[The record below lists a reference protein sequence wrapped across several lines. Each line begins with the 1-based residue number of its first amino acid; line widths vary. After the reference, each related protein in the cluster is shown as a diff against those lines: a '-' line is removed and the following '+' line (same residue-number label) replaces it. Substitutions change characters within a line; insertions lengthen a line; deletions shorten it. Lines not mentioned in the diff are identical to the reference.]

1 MGDLDLVWVRSYS
14 LNGREVLTL
23 ARESAP
29 TRWLTAADVRE
40 ILGDEPPVVACD
52 DSGPDGAL
60 IFPTDG
66 RRHAASGQPLDVMLA
81 EQLRTAILRRAQA
94 AAEACPAESFP
105 EPGAPADVDADD
117 FAEPA
122 GGESARVAAEEA
134 AWEAQIRSAATR
146 APVTED
152 RTDILW
158 GGWRPGDRFV
168 ISPDDDEGKRWAAI
182 HLWITACPLPGRVI
196 DRVRLH
202 TGIGGGD
209 LALLVQIEGRPER
222 VVVRVGVLCATAKK
236 MGA

>member
-1 MGDLDLVWVRSYS
+1 MDAFVLVRSLFTGEVNLVW
-14 LNGREVLTL
+14 
-23 ARESAP
+23 ESDHCAAM
-29 TRWLTAADVRE
+29 TAADALA
-40 ILGDEPPVVACD
+40 ILGDRVPVIAWD
-52 DSGPDGAL
+52 DSGPG
-60 IFPTDG
+60 G
-66 RRHAASGQPLDVMLA
+66 RLRFPLDSRGARLGAMLRDQLNAALQADA
-81 EQLRTAILRRAQA
+81 EP
-94 AAEACPAESFP
+94 CPAESFP
-105 EPGAPADVDADD
+105 EPGAPDVDADD

-134 AWEAQIRSAATR
+134 AWEAQIRVAATR
-146 APVTED
+146 APVPED

-182 HLWITACPLPGRVI
+182 HLWITACPMPGRVI

-222 VVVRVGVLCATAKK
+222 VVVRVGVLCATARKV
-236 MGA
+236 GA

>member
-1 MGDLDLVWVRSYS
+1 MERVLVRSIDLEAKWS
-14 LNGREVLTL
+14 LVFEM
-23 ARESAP
+23 AP
-29 TRWLTAADVRE
+29 TVPITATVARA
-40 ILGDEPPVVACD
+40 ILGDRVPVIAWD
-52 DSGPDGAL
+52 NSGADGAL
-60 IFPTDG
+60 VFPGTPDG
-66 RRHAASGQPLDVMLA
+66 FRLAALLRN
-81 EQLRTAILRRAQA
+81 QLNDALQA

-105 EPGAPADVDADD
+105 EPGAPDVDAGD
-117 FAEPA
+117 FAEPV

-158 GGWRPGDRFV
+158 GGWRPGDLFV

-182 HLWITACPLPGRVI
+182 HLWITACPMAGRVI

-236 MGA
+236 V

>member
-1 MGDLDLVWVRSYS
+1 MPDVDLVWVRSYS
-14 LNGREVLTL
+14 LNGRDVLTL

-40 ILGDEPPVVACD
+40 ILGDEPPVIAYD
-52 DSGPDGAL
+52 DSGPGGAL

-81 EQLRTAILRRAQA
+81 EQLRTAIRRKA
-94 AAEACPAESFP
+94 ACPAESFP
-105 EPGAPADVDADD
+105 EPGAPNVDAGD

-122 GGESARVAAEEA
+122 GGESARVGAEEA
-134 AWEAQIRSAATR
+134 AWEAQIRAATR
-146 APVTED
+146 APVPATED
-152 RTDILW
+152 RADILW

-182 HLWITACPLPGRVI
+182 HLWITACPMAGRVI

-222 VVVRVGVLCATAKK
+222 VVVRVGVLCATARKV
-236 MGA
+236 

>member
-1 MGDLDLVWVRSYS
+1 MGGRVSIRSLSEHCWSLV
-14 LNGREVLTL
+14 REDCPDV
-23 ARESAP
+23 A
-29 TRWLTAADVRE
+29 LTAADALA
-40 ILGDEPPVVACD
+40 ILGGWIPVIAWD
-52 DSGPDGAL
+52 DSGPGGEL
-60 IFPTDG
+60 VFPIN
-66 RRHAASGQPLDVMLA
+66 S
-81 EQLRTAILRRAQA
+81 RTAVLLRDQLNDALEYFADLPA
-94 AAEACPAESFP
+94 AACPAESFP
-105 EPGAPADVDADD
+105 EPAD

-122 GGESARVAAEEA
+122 GGEGARVAAEEA
-134 AWEAQIRSAATR
+134 AWEAQIRAAATR
-146 APVTED
+146 APVPED

-182 HLWITACPLPGRVI
+182 HLWITACPMPGRVI

-236 MGA
+236 V

>member
-1 MGDLDLVWVRSYS
+1 MDNVDLVWVRRYS
-14 LNGREVLTL
+14 LNGREVWTL

-40 ILGDEPPVVACD
+40 ILGDEPPVIAYD
-52 DSGPDGAL
+52 DSGPDGAI
-60 IFPTDG
+60 IFPTEG

-94 AAEACPAESFP
+94 GAA
-105 EPGAPADVDADD
+105 D
-117 FAEPA
+117 FAEPV

-134 AWEAQIRSAATR
+134 AWEAQIRAAATR
-146 APVTED
+146 APVPED

-182 HLWITACPLPGRVI
+182 HLWITACPMPGRVI

-209 LALLVQIEGRPER
+209 LALLVQIEGQPER
-222 VVVRVGVLCATAKK
+222 VVVRVGVLCATARKV
-236 MGA
+236 GA